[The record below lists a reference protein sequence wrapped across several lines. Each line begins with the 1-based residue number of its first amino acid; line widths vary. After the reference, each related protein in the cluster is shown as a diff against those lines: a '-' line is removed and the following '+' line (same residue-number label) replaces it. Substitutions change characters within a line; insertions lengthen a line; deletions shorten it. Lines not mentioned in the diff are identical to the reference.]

1 MASSATWLS
10 EAQAFLERVKTTF
23 LTRPL
28 VYECMVRNLNRF
40 AQLSTADEQTAV
52 RLRVEALLA
61 SDPELLRGFR
71 AFLPAASAAPPVA
84 LGTGRGKSRDDA
96 ISFDSDEEAAPAA
109 PAKDEADEDDDEVV
123 ITGASGSNA
132 LSEFPHPRHAC
143 VVHPLPGPGGDRATA
158 RLHCP
163 RCYCFLCDGPAA
175 ECASWA
181 EHSIARDDANWLAVR
196 SALRAAP
203 TPPRNARPRP
213 EASAARRAPKRAR
226 LIPR

>member
-1 MASSATWLS
+1 MAAKLVIGLWLARASASDELGLRVEWHAPFVSGGGYCSEATAFAEALADANVS
-10 EAQAFLERVKTTF
+10 ITAVPHGDGYSREYFDGLPAEAQA
-23 LTRPL
+23 
-28 VYECMVRNLNRF
+28 
-40 AQLSTADEQTAV
+40 
-52 RLRVEALLA
+52 RLRALL
-61 SDPELLRGFR
+61 D
-71 AFLPAASAAPPVA
+71 
-84 LGTGRGKSRDDA
+84 
-96 ISFDSDEEAAPAA
+96 
-109 PAKDEADEDDDEVV
+109 
-123 ITGASGSNA
+123 
-132 LSEFPHPRHAC
+132 
-143 VVHPLPGPGGDRATA
+143 GPGGDRATA